1 MRADSADPDRIAQ
14 LFSKIAHRKQIHS
27 ADLLFICHNI
37 VVNGMLIRPMAAWRG
52 SRLAVGVSIICRR
65 IAYVLLV
72 RGGVM
77 FRRYVRILLGMLVVA
92 ITNAPA
98 AMAQENSTQLREVQ
112 IVTRVLPPMVIERE
126 QALTGFSMDL
136 MNEIA
141 NRMKLK
147 VSYTIAPDVRA
158 LLEEVRSQRVALGI
172 AAVSITAAREA
183 EFEFSQPILTAGLQ
197 IMTRGQA
204 SAGTNPLGDML
215 RLLISWTSLAWLGI
229 GGLLILIPAHIV
241 WFLER
246 RHPEGIVPNS
256 NYIPGIFYALYW
268 AAGTL
273 VTQAESAPKHA
284 FARVVA
290 VLWMFTGV
298 VFVALY
304 TAQLTATLTVQQI
317 AGGINGPEDLA
328 GKRVAVTAGS
338 TAAAAVRDLQ
348 AQAVEVRQI
357 SEAYD
362 ALLSRTVDAIVFD
375 APVLM
380 YYAANEGK
388 GRVQLV
394 GAPFRKEDYGILFP
408 RGSALRSDVNVALL
422 RMREDGA
429 YQRIHDR
436 WFASR

>member
-1 MRADSADPDRIAQ
+1 M
-14 LFSKIAHRKQIHS
+14 
-27 ADLLFICHNI
+27 
-37 VVNGMLIRPMAAWRG
+37 
-52 SRLAVGVSIICRR
+52 LAVATTS
-65 IAYVLLV
+65 AP
-72 RGGVM
+72 
-77 FRRYVRILLGMLVVA
+77 VA
-92 ITNAPA
+92 L
-98 AMAQENSTQLREVQ
+98 AQENSTQLREVK

-141 NRMKLK
+141 NRMRLK

-158 LLEEVRSQRVALGI
+158 LLEEVRSRRVELGI
-172 AAVSITAAREA
+172 AAISITAAREA

-204 SAGTNPLGDML
+204 SAGANPLGDML

-246 RHPEGIVPNS
+246 RHPEGIVPNTH
-256 NYIPGIFYALYW
+256 YIPGIFYALYW

-284 FARVVA
+284 FARVLA

-357 SEAYD
+357 SEAHD
-362 ALLSRTVDAIVFD
+362 ALQSRAVDAIVFD

-380 YYAANEGK
+380 YYAANDGK

-394 GAPFRKEDYGILFP
+394 GTPFRKEDYGILFP

-422 RMREDGA
+422 RMREDSA

>member
-1 MRADSADPDRIAQ
+1 
-14 LFSKIAHRKQIHS
+14 
-27 ADLLFICHNI
+27 
-37 VVNGMLIRPMAAWRG
+37 
-52 SRLAVGVSIICRR
+52 
-65 IAYVLLV
+65 
-72 RGGVM
+72 M
-77 FRRYVRILLGMLVVA
+77 FRRYVSIALGMLIVAVVS
-92 ITNAPA
+92 APTVL
-98 AMAQENSTQLREVQ
+98 AQENSAQLREVQ
-112 IVTRVLPPMVIERE
+112 VVTRVLPPMVIERE
-126 QALTGFSMDL
+126 KALTGFSMDL
-136 MNEIA
+136 MAEIA
-141 NRMKLK
+141 NRLKFK
-147 VSYTIAPDVRA
+147 VSYTVAPDVRA
-158 LLEEVRSQRVALGI
+158 LLDELRSRRVEFGI

-183 EFEFSQPILTAGLQ
+183 EFDFSQPILNAGLQ

-204 SAGTNPLGDML
+204 SAGSNPLGDML
-215 RLLISWTSLAWLGI
+215 RLLISWTSLAGLGF
-229 GGLLILIPAHIV
+229 GGLLLLITAHIV

-246 RHPEGIVPNS
+246 RHPEGIVPTTH
-256 NYIPGIFYALYW
+256 YIPGIFYALYW

-284 FARVVA
+284 FARVLA

-348 AQAVEVRQI
+348 AQAVEVLQI

-362 ALLSRTVDAIVFD
+362 ALQSRTVDAVVFD

-394 GAPFRKEDYGILFP
+394 GSPFRKEDYGIIFP
-408 RGSALRSDVNVALL
+408 RGGALRSDVNVALL

>member
-1 MRADSADPDRIAQ
+1 
-14 LFSKIAHRKQIHS
+14 
-27 ADLLFICHNI
+27 
-37 VVNGMLIRPMAAWRG
+37 
-52 SRLAVGVSIICRR
+52 
-65 IAYVLLV
+65 
-72 RGGVM
+72 M
-77 FRRYVRILLGMLVVA
+77 FRLYVSVFLGMLAVA
-92 ITNAPA
+92 TTSAPVA
-98 AMAQENSTQLREVQ
+98 LAQENSTQLREVK

-273 VTQAESAPKHA
+273 VTQAEAAPKHA

-362 ALLSRTVDAIVFD
+362 ALLSRSVDAIVFD